1 MGYGKI
7 GARLYRVS
15 YGVSE
20 VEKLTATVLELICLN
35 YSCLICH
42 ALGND
47 VLDILSYAFFKFKEK
62 FSVVDDAVFYHLS
75 ASVRKDLGIQG
86 VECGVVTYNSQGLM
100 ECAHEI
106 FTRAKIHSRFA
117 ADRGLPVS
125 SEKIDDKHYVIRM
138 EVSDPKAASAKEE
151 APGCIPDLRGN
162 TVIAIASDCMGSG
175 DDKLG
180 ATLMKGFIYAVSQ
193 QEELPSA
200 MLFYN
205 SGAKLTAEGAVTVED
220 LKSLEAQGVEI
231 LTCGTCANFFGLE
244 GKQAVGSITNMYVI
258 VEKLTSADKVI
269 RP

>member
-1 MGYGKI
+1 MNKIVVNAMGDQCPIPVVKTMKAIAAMTEAGT
-7 GARLYRVS
+7 V
-15 YGVSE
+15 E
-20 VEKLTATVLELICLN
+20 V
-35 YSCLICH
+35 H
-42 ALGND
+42 
-47 VLDILSYAFFKFKEK
+47 
-62 FSVVDDAVFYHLS
+62 VDYEVPVQNL
-75 ASVRKDLGIQG
+75 
-86 VECGVVTYNSQGLM
+86 
-100 ECAHEI
+100 
-106 FTRAKIHSRFA
+106 SRFA

-151 APGCIPDLRGN
+151 TPGCIPDLRGN

-231 LTCGTCANFFGLE
+231 LTCGTCANFFGLD

-258 VEKLTSADKVI
+258 VEKLTAADKVI